1 MYRYILSS
9 DSVIS
14 RMESRWYKNLEKNK
28 SGKGTTEFS
37 VYNPLGATYLTL
49 ARSLLISKGKYLL
62 KDDVE
67 EGVYYEVSSVLYH
80 YAYIQLNKLGPN
92 VVPNPWGDGL
102 KLVETGWTRIC
113 ADREGS
119 PDMFSKGM
127 SLPVDG
133 TCPTVV
139 SREEAILE
147 AQALQ
152 S

>member
-9 DSVIS
+9 DSVIA
-14 RMESRWYKNLEKNK
+14 RMESNWYKNLEKNK
-28 SGKGTTEFS
+28 SGKGTTQFS
-37 VYNPLGATYLTL
+37 VYHPLGATYLTL

-67 EGVYYEVSSVLYH
+67 EGVYYEVVSVQYH
-80 YAYIQLNKLGPN
+80 YALIRLNKFGPN

-102 KLVETGWTRIC
+102 KLVETGFNIID
-113 ADREGS
+113 AAEEGS
-119 PDMFSKGM
+119 DMLSKRM
-127 SLPVDG
+127 RLPVDG
-133 TCPTVV
+133 TCPTIV
-139 SREEAILE
+139 SREEAILD

>member
-1 MYRYILSS
+1 MYRYIISS
-9 DSVIS
+9 DSVI
-14 RMESRWYKNLEKNK
+14 RKMESNWYKNLEKNK

-67 EGVYYEVSSVLYH
+67 EGVYYEVFGVQYH
-80 YAYIQLNKLGPN
+80 YAFIRLNKLGPN
-92 VVPNPWGDGL
+92 ILPLESGDGF
-102 KLVETGWTRIC
+102 KLIESGYNFIR
-113 ADREGS
+113 AYEEGS
-119 PDMFSKGM
+119 DMLSKHM

-133 TCPTVV
+133 TCPTIV

-147 AQALQ
+147 AQTLQ